1 MRRLAA
7 TARPDLSAAT
17 AQAFFGGFM
26 PGCLASLIVALAFG
40 TTKHLRGHLR
50 RALVTPRGGCFCGLF
65 SSSSST
71 SAAAAPSM
79 TTNTMASSS
88 STMRGSSRPHGHKH
102 HRSDD
107 FRRRRYMSMDTD
119 NGILSR
125 RKRLSMEKQLR
136 IEVTYEFEIR
146 NEQVEVPP
154 SLKAPAAGGVG
165 GGAGGGGKGGG
176 GSVGGGGGGGGKG
189 AREVLA
195 GVLPVAKSV
204 GSRTYP
210 YSVES
215 HRWDDTERILPKKP
229 SISIMRGNSS

>member
-1 MRRLAA
+1 MRHLATTSA
-7 TARPDLSAAT
+7 PDLSTAT

-50 RALVTPRGGCFCGLF
+50 RALVPRCCGLSAA
-65 SSSSST
+65 SSSSS
-71 SAAAAPSM
+71 SA
-79 TTNTMASSS
+79 TTRKANSLTTASSTRS
-88 STMRGSSRPHGHKH
+88 QRHLGHKH

-107 FRRRRYMSMDTD
+107 FRRRRYISMDTD

-136 IEVTYEFEIR
+136 IQVTYEFEIR
-146 NEQVEVPP
+146 AEQVEVP
-154 SLKAPAAGGVG
+154 SLKSSSAGGVGRGGGGGGG
-165 GGAGGGGKGGG
+165 GGAGGGGARGAM
-176 GSVGGGGGGGGKG
+176 GSVMPGS
-189 AREVLA
+189 
-195 GVLPVAKSV
+195 KSG

-229 SISIMRGNSS
+229 SLSIMRGNLG